1 MAKNLLLSL
10 AAILI
15 ALGVGEGAARVLS
28 LAPPI
33 HRIETGE
40 DDLPYTRCSNPVMG
54 YEMVANH
61 RRDPFLEKPPT
72 GADFYCDRTNAHGLR
87 DVERTLEKPPGRRR
101 ILLLGDS
108 VVVGH
113 GIWDLEDTISRNLE
127 RELAGEG
134 FEVLNFG
141 IGGYNTRSE
150 AELLKE
156 KGVQFSPD
164 LVVLIILENDFLPY
178 NSQMWKYH
186 YERPRVVELLF
197 VHSDLFRT
205 LSLATNIFHF
215 REQLDP
221 QRYRVEQN
229 EMAMRSEF
237 TTTVE
242 SGFHVIDELRR
253 EHGFEVAVFSWPTF
267 SESDVSDGPFHDM
280 VARLAEPHGFGVFRL
295 APHFLGEYK
304 ELRRGAASSAG
315 RLGAVY
321 RVFTVGDGMHP
332 NERGTAAA
340 ARAIEST
347 LRARGYLS

>member
-1 MAKNLLLSL
+1 MAKNLLLAL
-10 AAILI
+10 VAILLAL
-15 ALGVGEGAARVLS
+15 ALGEGVARTLG

-40 DDLPYTRCSNPVMG
+40 DDLPYTRCENPVMG

-61 RRDPFLEKPPT
+61 RRDPSLEKPPA
-72 GADFYCDRTNAHGLR
+72 GADFYCDRTNAYGLR
-87 DVERTLEKPPGRRR
+87 DVERSVEKPSGRKR

-113 GIWDLEDTISRNLE
+113 GIWDLEDTISRNME

-178 NSQMWKYH
+178 NTQMWKYR
-186 YERPRVVELLF
+186 YERPRLVELLF

-205 LSLATNIFHF
+205 FSLATNIFHF

-229 EMAMRSEF
+229 ELAMKSEF

-242 SGFHVIDELRR
+242 SGFHLIDELRR
-253 EHGFEVAVFSWPTF
+253 EHGFEVAVFTWPSF
-267 SESDVSDGPFHDM
+267 SETDVIDEPFHDV
-280 VARLAEPHGFGVFRL
+280 VARLAEPYGFGVFRL
-295 APHFLGEYK
+295 APYFLGEYK
-304 ELRRGAASSAG
+304 ELRRGAASSSG
-315 RLGAVY
+315 RLGPVY
-321 RVFTVGDGMHP
+321 AVFTVGDGMHP
-332 NERGTAAA
+332 NERGTAVAA
-340 ARAIEST
+340 HAIAST
-347 LRARGYLS
+347 LRARGYLG